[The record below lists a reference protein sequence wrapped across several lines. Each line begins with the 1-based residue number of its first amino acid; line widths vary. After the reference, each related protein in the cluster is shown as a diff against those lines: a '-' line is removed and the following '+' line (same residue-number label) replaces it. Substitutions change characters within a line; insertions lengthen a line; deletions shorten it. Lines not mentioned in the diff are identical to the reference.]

1 MKRKDTSPPQKPNP
15 SKKTK
20 KTKRNPQTQCVDDAP
35 VEVVK
40 AKPFDRKETVSEVG
54 PWKNLELI
62 LSLQSSELS
71 DKEKVELAFSFVEAY
86 KGEKGSY
93 YDEDEEE
100 CQAVTVSRLVMYLS
114 DWIQS
119 LFFSKEQNFQVKA
132 EICLDFRCWNILRFC
147 LKQSSILHVSINL
160 SRYLLKAIGFI
171 AGDLL
176 SALNKALSDLGDG
189 HGFEAFSSVVDCVE
203 LLFSSKSG
211 MFNDNFDLWFSAV
224 EPVLKLTHRVLA
236 ENIKDGVADAF
247 VLKFSCLV
255 LEPFSTFMVQPTKK
269 NGFHDFVD
277 KLVEPLLSVLGL
289 LLPSEGKGYGLE
301 MTLLKLIQDI
311 LSLGLFHSSHI
322 DGFLGLGGAERYLPE
337 SKVNKTV
344 LKSYHRHFFTKFEN
358 MLLVKKELELS
369 CMGSLFSL
377 FINRVMKQQR
387 DSNQLQEGIATKASP
402 AGQAEVEP
410 GKQLGTAT
418 KSSAKSHSSSFL
430 RWESRKSL
438 FDFFLHL
445 MEPILLK
452 IDGHVEPSSDVTS
465 LSADFCCLIKSAN
478 SLLFHFAHERI
489 YVKTEDASGGACF
502 CFLKK
507 IFTTI
512 VSVASRLQHT
522 YSEGSKMHVLLAK
535 ELITAI
541 GYLLQIEYEVIEND
555 LVTLWRII
563 LSFTRF
569 SSLSS
574 EDAEDDC
581 PLTSLLLGLGRQLIN
596 LYSDLRQVSVAVF
609 DMCKAVRL
617 LIPFDGDNGE
627 MVDIREPPL
636 STVHL
641 VERSAQSVEKLLSCQ
656 DLRLAMHKAI
666 KVIPEGQASD
676 FIKILTTD
684 VSETI
689 DWIRASCSASS
700 REQEGQVA
708 AFLAGALSAIYSLV
722 LDSLTIKTGN
732 SINVGESMNSVVIL
746 IRPCLTHLVS
756 SGSDCI
762 ENFLSAVTGKG
773 LDIIIAERNRE
784 TYRKSVRL
792 FIIFFLR
799 IYMSS
804 RSLSRQ
810 VISLMPPKKSK
821 EMAGIMGDSATARRG
836 SDWVKKKSWNDEGY
850 FSWICQPSASI
861 VNIIKQISD
870 IYLKDD
876 GADCSLLVYILYGVA
891 LQRLADLNRDIKSLD
906 YVSQISDHQMH
917 DTVLE
922 HVSVLGCEGEEL
934 TGFLLGNTIIPGF
947 AEVGTFETIDNTDQW
962 ILRASGIDRKC
973 LPAVRLWVLSQHI
986 DIWCPHAGKKN
997 MKNFLSQLI
1006 GSSVLSLK
1014 NSVDKG
1020 TQNKQTGLEQSP
1032 LGLFCDSVLY
1042 EHEFVRRCLAPSLS
1056 HILKTT
1062 ADAFFKELTEEVDS
1076 PPDWSEVLILLE
1088 SSVAKLQS
1096 EAFSEGHVSQL
1107 DNGKYTACQNLLNI
1121 LCGMPKEYMNKKS
1134 LQLYATFLLDL
1145 ERSIVFSMLR
1155 CLEKLSP
1162 GDMQN
1167 LFSLFITCR
1176 KTLKSVA
1183 MVSCDKV
1190 LRSTELPLSDISL
1203 LTSWLFKSVQAVV
1216 TCQERVRSDFTRKS
1230 RDALFALMD
1239 HTSYMFLTV
1248 SRDQFSKALPLF
1260 DGQVISTEL
1269 SEGSGQANRAFES
1282 LTEQAETLLIALRDT
1297 FRDENTVSES
1307 KTLVLNKL
1315 VPIFSSLSGLLWG
1328 IASTVSHRDMQKS
1341 HMNAKLRWKSEEFSK
1356 LSGIIHVLSN
1366 FIEVFAQYLF
1376 LSADVQ
1382 REIRTSLDWTRLLD
1396 GTEGSNGLVCG
1407 DMVETSSDVKKQI
1420 IESLIKG
1427 SSTEV
1432 VLALRHLLIASAAI
1446 LNLNLQIKGITFS
1459 PSFVPV
1465 LTGISFDLL
1474 SVLAGLSEL
1483 PLEFSFIWLD
1493 GAAKFLEEL
1502 GSHLCLYKRMVNR
1515 DHLYSK
1521 SIELHLKVIGKC
1533 ISLQGKEATLE
1544 SHETGFG
1551 TNVIHAKKVQSERS
1565 RSQRLHWL
1573 EKLKGRFR
1581 MSFKVLIHNSEES
1594 HLKSG
1599 LEAIQRAL
1607 VGVCE
1612 VCPAIYSIQTGD
1624 RDGGRIS
1631 ETAAAGIDCLDLVLE
1646 HATGGNRMNE
1656 VKGRIQGLMSA
1667 VFGIMAHLQS
1677 PFIFCTYEVVGNQC
1691 PKSPDA
1697 GSVILMCVEVL
1708 IRIAGKHAL
1717 FEMNPSHISQSILM
1731 PGAIFRD
1738 YGTLLHKDY
1747 QQQDLQVD
1755 QKFSLSLYGACCRLI
1770 YTAVKHHPKKTE
1782 RSIATLLESV
1792 SALLHCLETAGSKVG
1807 KFASFEVEEGIT
1819 CACFLRRIYE
1829 ELRQQK
1835 EVFGH
1840 HCFKFLSTYIWVS
1853 CGYGPLK
1860 TGIKREIDEALRPGV
1875 YALVDSCSDQD
1886 RQYLHTVFG
1895 EGPCRNYLA
1904 ALKQE
1909 SDLNFKYEGKV

>member
-1 MKRKDTSPPQKPNP
+1 MKRKQTSPQQKPNP
-15 SKKTK
+15 SKQTK
-20 KTKRNPQTQCVDDAP
+20 KKKQNPQTQCIDVP
-35 VEVVK
+35 VEVVE
-40 AKPFDRKETVSEVG
+40 AKPCDKKETALGIVSEVG

-62 LSLQSSELS
+62 LSLQSNELS
-71 DKEKVELAFSFVEAY
+71 DKEKMELAYSFVEAY
-86 KGEKGSY
+86 AGEKES
-93 YDEDEEE
+93 EEE
-100 CQAVTVSRLVMYLS
+100 CQAVTISRLVMYLS

-147 LKQSSILHVSINL
+147 LKQSSVLHVSINS

-176 SALNKALSDLGDG
+176 SALNKALSSGVSFGDG
-189 HGFEAFSSVVDCVE
+189 QGFEGFSSVVECVE

-211 MFNDNFDLWFSAV
+211 LFNDNFDLWFSAV

-236 ENIKDGVADAF
+236 ENIKDGVADGY

-255 LEPFSTFMVQPTKK
+255 LEQFSKFMVQPTKK
-269 NGFHDFVD
+269 NGFQDFVE

-289 LLPSEGKGYGLE
+289 LLTSEDKDHGLE
-301 MTLLKLIQDI
+301 TTLLKLIQEI
-311 LSLGLFHSSHI
+311 LSMGLFHSSHI
-322 DGFLGLGGAERYLPE
+322 DGFLGLGGVERYLPE
-337 SKVNKTV
+337 SNVNKTV

-358 MLLVKKELELS
+358 MLLMKKELELS

-387 DSNQLQEGIATKASP
+387 DSNQLQSKK
-402 AGQAEVEP
+402 AEVKP
-410 GKQLGTAT
+410 GQQRSAAT
-418 KSSAKSHSSSFL
+418 NDNESSAKSHSSSFL

-452 IDGHVEPSSDVTS
+452 IDGHVESNSDVAS
-465 LSADFCCLIKSAN
+465 LLADFCCLIRSAN
-478 SLLFHFAHERI
+478 SLLFHFARERI
-489 YVKTEDASGGACF
+489 YVKTEDASEGACF

-507 IFTTI
+507 IFTT
-512 VSVASRLQHT
+512 VVAVASQLQKYHT
-522 YSEGSKMHVLLAK
+522 DSEGSKMHVLLAK

-541 GYLLQIEYEVIEND
+541 GYLLQIEYEVMEND
-555 LVTLWRII
+555 LVTLWLTI

-569 SSLSS
+569 TSLSS
-574 EDAEDDC
+574 ENAEDHC
-581 PLTSLLLGLGRQLIN
+581 HLTSLLLGLGCQLIN
-596 LYSDLRQVSVAVF
+596 LYSDLRQVNVAVF
-609 DMCKAVRL
+609 GMCKAVRL
-617 LIPFDGDNGE
+617 VIPADGDNEE
-627 MVDIREPPL
+627 MVDIRELPL
-636 STVHL
+636 STI
-641 VERSAQSVEKLLSCQ
+641 ERSAQSAEKLLSCQ
-656 DLRLAMHKAI
+656 DLRLAIHRAI

-676 FIKILTTD
+676 FIKSLTTD
-684 VSETI
+684 VSETLG
-689 DWIRASCSASS
+689 WIRVSCSAS
-700 REQEGQVA
+700 REQVA

-732 SINVGESMNSVVIL
+732 SIKVAESMNSLVIL
-746 IRPCLTHLVS
+746 IRPYLTHLVS
-756 SGSDCI
+756 SDSDCI

-773 LDIIIAERNRE
+773 LEIIISEKNRE
-784 TYRKSVRL
+784 TYRKSLRF

-850 FSWICQPSASI
+850 FSWVCQPSASI
-861 VNIIKQISD
+861 VDIIKQISAVC
-870 IYLKDD
+870 LKDD
-876 GADCSLLVYILYGVA
+876 SADCSLLVHILYGVA
-891 LQRLADLNRDIKSLD
+891 LQRLVDLNRDIKSLE

-922 HVSVLGCEGEEL
+922 HVSVLKCEGEEL
-934 TGFLLGNTIIPGF
+934 SNFLLGNTIIPGF
-947 AEVGTFETIDNTDQW
+947 AKVETIDNTDESV
-962 ILRASGIDRKC
+962 LRASGIDGKC
-973 LPAVRLWVLSQHI
+973 LPAVRLWVLRQHI

-1006 GSSVLSLK
+1006 GSSVPRILNGLNVPNLGLE

-1020 TQNKQTGLEQSP
+1020 TQNKKTVLEQSS
-1032 LGLFCDSVLY
+1032 LGLLCDSVLY
-1042 EHEFVRRCLAPSLS
+1042 EHEFVRRCLAPSFS

-1062 ADAFFKELTEEVDS
+1062 TEAFFKDFTEEVDS
-1076 PPDWSEVLILLE
+1076 PADWSEVLNVLE
-1088 SSVAKLQS
+1088 SSVAKFQS
-1096 EAFSEGHVSQL
+1096 ETFFEGHVSQL
-1107 DNGKYTACQNLLNI
+1107 DNGKYTACQHLLNT

-1134 LQLYATFLLDL
+1134 LQLYASFLLDL
-1145 ERSIVFSMLR
+1145 ERFIVFSMLR
-1155 CLEKLSP
+1155 CSNKLSP
-1162 GDMQN
+1162 GDMRN

-1176 KTLKSVA
+1176 KTLKNIA

-1216 TCQERVRSDFTRKS
+1216 TCQERVGSDFTRKS

-1260 DGQVISTEL
+1260 DGQLISTEL
-1269 SEGSGQANRAFES
+1269 SEGSGQANLAFDS
-1282 LTEQAETLLIALRDT
+1282 LIVQAETLLISLRAT
-1297 FRDENTVSES
+1297 FRDENTVFEC
-1307 KTLVLNKL
+1307 KTLILNKL

-1328 IASTVSHRDMQKS
+1328 LASTVSHRETQKG
-1341 HMNAKLRWKSEEFSK
+1341 HENAKLRWKSEEFSN

-1382 REIRTSLDWTRLLD
+1382 REIQTRLNWTRLLD
-1396 GTEGSNGLVCG
+1396 GTEGSNGRVCG
-1407 DMVETSSDVKKQI
+1407 DIVETSSDVKKQI

-1427 SSTEV
+1427 NSPEV
-1432 VLALRHLLIASAAI
+1432 VLALRHLLIVSAAI

-1474 SVLAGLSEL
+1474 SVLADTNEL
-1483 PLEFSFIWLD
+1483 PLESSFIWLD

-1502 GSHLCLYKRMVNR
+1502 GSHLCLYKRMLNR
-1515 DHLYSK
+1515 DQLYSK
-1521 SIELHLKVIGKC
+1521 SIELLLKVIGKC

-1551 TNVIHAKKVQSERS
+1551 TNVIHAKKVQLETS
-1565 RSQRLHWL
+1565 RSLRLHWL
-1573 EKLKGRFR
+1573 EELKGRFR
-1581 MSFKVLIHNSEES
+1581 MAFKVLIHNSSEES

-1599 LEAIQRAL
+1599 LEAIERAL

-1646 HATGGNRMNE
+1646 HATGSNRLNV

-1667 VFGIMAHLQS
+1667 VFGIMAHMQS
-1677 PFIFCTYEVVGNQC
+1677 PFIFCTDAVVVNQG

-1708 IRIAGKHAL
+1708 IRVVGKHTL
-1717 FEMNPSHISQSILM
+1717 FEMNPSHISQAMHI

-1738 YGTLLHKDY
+1738 YGNLLHKNN

-1755 QKFSLSLYGACCRLI
+1755 QKFSVSLYAACCRLI
-1770 YTAVKHHPKKTE
+1770 YTSVKHHPKKTE
-1782 RSIATLLESV
+1782 RYIATLLESV
-1792 SALLHCLETAGSKVG
+1792 SALVHCLETGGNKVG

-1829 ELRQQK
+1829 ELRQQN

-1840 HCFKFLSTYIWVS
+1840 HCFKFLSTYIWIS

-1875 YALVDSCSDQD
+1875 YALVDSCSDKD